1 MAMPKQ
7 MLKWRA
13 KQAPGAI
20 MPPEEF
26 QAIVQSE
33 KKKGLSADRAKRA
46 AGATYWRTAKAKYKA
61 AKK

>member
-13 KQAPGAI
+13 KQTPGAI
-20 MPPEEF
+20 MEPETF
-26 QAIVQSE
+26 KAIERKAARNPKVKNP
-33 KKKGLSADRAKRA
+33 KKV
-46 AGATYWRTAKAKYKA
+46 AGAAYWATAKAKYKE

>member
-20 MPPEEF
+20 MTPEEF
-26 QAIVQSE
+26 AAIE
-33 KKKGLSADRAKRA
+33 RKAA
-46 AGATYWRTAKAKYKA
+46 AGGARNPKKVAGAAYWGTVKAKYKA